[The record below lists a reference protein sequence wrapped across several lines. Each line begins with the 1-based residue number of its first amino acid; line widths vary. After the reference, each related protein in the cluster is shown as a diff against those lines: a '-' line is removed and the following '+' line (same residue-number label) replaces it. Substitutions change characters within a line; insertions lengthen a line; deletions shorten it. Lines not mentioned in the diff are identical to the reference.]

1 METLFI
7 KCKEDGQISPE
18 EFEQFQKLF
27 KEYEGE
33 MINTKS
39 EIKSKDVKKVEKMA
53 KKGIASAA
61 FESTLRK
68 ETSRAP
74 TFNIFWCPIMVSL
87 NREPE
92 QDRLTPNVPPPY
104 EL

>member
-18 EFEQFQKLF
+18 EFEQFQKLH
-27 KEYEGE
+27 KEYENA

-53 KKGIASAA
+53 KK
-61 FESTLRK
+61 ELRQQRLNQLYEKTL
-68 ETSRAP
+68 
-74 TFNIFWCPIMVSL
+74 
-87 NREPE
+87 
-92 QDRLTPNVPPPY
+92 Q
-104 EL
+104 ELQH